1 MIRFFARRLFVSVL
15 VALTVSIVAFSF
27 LRLSGDLPALLA
39 GENAKPDEIA
49 RIAHQYGLDAPLYVQ
64 YLAWAGS
71 ALHGDLGRS
80 LFSGEPVTQLLV
92 ERIGVTLTLALG
104 ALILALAVAVPLGVF
119 AAVNA
124 NSWRDRA
131 AMSLAV
137 AGQAIPNFWFALIL
151 IYVFGV
157 ACRLVPI
164 SGSDSWQNFILPIVT
179 LAFTA
184 MPAFMR
190 LTRAGMLDVLS
201 SDYIRT
207 ARAKGLRPVSIL
219 FKHALRNAILP
230 IVSVAAVQLGFLLG
244 GSVIVESVFAL
255 NGIGLALA
263 FRLDHQR
270 GFSGGAVDPG
280 VSILRL
286 HRPYTAR
293 RCDQRVARS
302 AHQAKSA
309 MGGSADTSAAI
320 ADLDAGAAAVV
331 AHDDAVRAR
340 GLESLAVTLGGGYRA
355 ADDHRRDLRAADSAL
370 RPLRAGPDQP
380 PGRRPVGSAWLLGAC
395 VRH

>member
-1 MIRFFARRLFVSVL
+1 MIRFFARRLLVSVL

-49 RIAHQYGLDAPLYVQ
+49 RIAHQYGLDQPLYLQ
-64 YLAWAGS
+64 YLDWARS
-71 ALHGDLGRS
+71 ALRGDLGRS

-104 ALILALAVAVPLGVF
+104 SLILALAVAVPLGVF

-124 NSWRDRA
+124 NTWRDRL

-137 AGQAIPNFWFALIL
+137 GGQAIPNFWFALIL

-157 ACRLVPI
+157 MYRLVPI

-184 MPAFMR
+184 MPAFVR

-207 ARAKGLRPVSIL
+207 ARAKGLRPASIL

-255 NGIGLALA
+255 NGIGLLA
-263 FRLDHQR
+263 FRSITSADFPVVQ
-270 GFSGGAVDPG
+270 
-280 VSILRL
+280 SILVFL
-286 HRPYTAR
+286 SFGYIFLTLL
-293 RCDQRVARS
+293 
-302 AHQAKSA
+302 
-309 MGGSADTSAAI
+309 
-320 ADLDAGAAAVV
+320 ADLIN
-331 AHDDAVRAR
+331 AR
-340 GLESLAVTLGGGYRA
+340 LDPRIRL
-355 ADDHRRDLRAADSAL
+355 
-370 RPLRAGPDQP
+370 
-380 PGRRPVGSAWLLGAC
+380 
-395 VRH
+395 